1 MSSSFDSAAS
11 PSERP
16 AERTA
21 PRTGR
26 RWASI
31 KAIRTRT
38 MVVSVCALAATL
50 WQGYTTQKHNR
61 LMVQPILDTELNI
74 ELDGNW
80 ILLVQNSGLGPARV
94 TSVDLRVDGK
104 PVPDLGSAARALG
117 LDSSCVGTGSLVH
130 FYRVNQRQMVLS
142 SAGPNCHRSPQQVTA
157 LLERL
162 AVTLQYESLYGDKA
176 SHRLFER

>member
-1 MSSSFDSAAS
+1 M
-11 PSERP
+11 PSTPSTPVNPDP
-16 AERTA
+16 ATERT
-21 PRTGR
+21 PSLTRR

-31 KAIRTRT
+31 NAIRTRT
-38 MVVSVCALAATL
+38 MVVSICALAATL
-50 WQGYTTQKHNR
+50 WQGYAIQKHNR

-104 PVPDLGSAARALG
+104 PVPDLRTAARTLG
-117 LDSSCVGTGSLVH
+117 LDSSCIGTGSLVH

-142 SAGPNCHRSPQQVTA
+142 SAGPDCHRSPQEVES
-157 LLERL
+157 LLRRL
-162 AVTLQYESLYGDKA
+162 SVTLHYESLYGDQA
-176 SHRLFER
+176 SHRLFEH